1 MNDLKSN
8 LSKGKFY
15 RTLHSIDIEVE
26 QGEIFYR
33 EKYNDIM
40 NYFKMILTHN
50 EDSLLYDYSKII
62 SPKGLLLININQN
75 SDIHDF
81 LKLVSKNYFLDVIEL
96 NNEEIFFNY
105 TQFLEDFI
113 LIVQNILNKQNDATN
128 SPPNNKNSLHKELNA
143 SINKIIIIYESQLDF
158 KTHEP
163 INLMEVFINSK
174 LSESSFTDN
183 KCFLI
188 WITNKMSN
196 IYRNSQKIFDI
207 FDLFINIPPLDRGE
221 RESVLRHFSELYPKI
236 VFDVDSIANYTK
248 LWEVKDF
255 KHLLKLGILKHFL
268 KSELNQKSNEITDI
282 LIELIEAREFIPS
295 IEFETLSGQGNI
307 PEIQSVQIPNTNR
320 FETMDIRAYEN
331 TMAYKKEIQEESIS
345 EFMLNQLYENAASKH
360 YKELQIIIEK
370 INKHEFL
377 EDNDRSVIAKY
388 PFILNENPNKALI
401 ALEKAKKKIN
411 RIKQIYK
418 GS

>member
-1 MNDLKSN
+1 
-8 LSKGKFY
+8 
-15 RTLHSIDIEVE
+15 
-26 QGEIFYR
+26 
-33 EKYNDIM
+33 
-40 NYFKMILTHN
+40 
-50 EDSLLYDYSKII
+50 
-62 SPKGLLLININQN
+62 
-75 SDIHDF
+75 
-81 LKLVSKNYFLDVIEL
+81 
-96 NNEEIFFNY
+96 
-105 TQFLEDFI
+105 
-113 LIVQNILNKQNDATN
+113 
-128 SPPNNKNSLHKELNA
+128 
-143 SINKIIIIYESQLDF
+143 
-158 KTHEP
+158 
-163 INLMEVFINSK
+163 
-174 LSESSFTDN
+174 
-183 KCFLI
+183 
-188 WITNKMSN
+188 
-196 IYRNSQKIFDI
+196 
-207 FDLFINIPPLDRGE
+207 IPPLDRGE

>member
-1 MNDLKSN
+1 MDDSKLN
-8 LSKGKFY
+8 LSGGKFY
-15 RTLHSIDIEVE
+15 RKLRSIDIEIE
-26 QGEIFYR
+26 QNDIFYR

-81 LKLVSKNYFLDVIEL
+81 LKLISKNYFLDVIEL
-96 NNEEIFFNY
+96 NNEGIFFNY
-105 TQFLEDFI
+105 TQFLENFI
-113 LIVQNILNKQNDATN
+113 LIVQNILNQQNKATD
-128 SPPNNKNSLHKELNA
+128 SPNNKNV
-143 SINKIIIIYESQLDF
+143 SINKIIIIDESQLDF
-158 KTHEP
+158 QSYEP

-174 LSESSFTDN
+174 LSESSFIDSN
-183 KCFLI
+183 CFLI
-188 WITNKMSN
+188 WITNKMKN
-196 IYRNSQKIFDI
+196 IYRNTEKIFEI

-236 VFDVDSIANYTK
+236 VYDVESIANYTK

-295 IEFETLSGQGNI
+295 IESETQNSQGSIFENRA
-307 PEIQSVQIPNTNR
+307 VTNSDGV
-320 FETMDIRAYEN
+320 EKMHIKAYEN

-345 EFMLNQLYENAASKH
+345 EFMLNQLYEHAASKH

-370 INKHEFL
+370 LSKHESL
-377 EDNDRSVIAKY
+377 EDNDRIVLAKY
-388 PFILNENPNKALI
+388 PFVLNENPNKALI
-401 ALEKAKKKIN
+401 ALEKAKKKVN

>member
-40 NYFKMILTHN
+40 NYFKMI
-50 EDSLLYDYSKII
+50 
-62 SPKGLLLININQN
+62 KGLLLININQN

-143 SINKIIIIYESQLDF
+143 SINKIIIIDESQLDF

-207 FDLFINIPPLDRGE
+207 FDLFINIPP
-221 RESVLRHFSELYPKI
+221 
-236 VFDVDSIANYTK
+236 
-248 LWEVKDF
+248 
-255 KHLLKLGILKHFL
+255 
-268 KSELNQKSNEITDI
+268 
-282 LIELIEAREFIPS
+282 
-295 IEFETLSGQGNI
+295 
-307 PEIQSVQIPNTNR
+307 
-320 FETMDIRAYEN
+320 
-331 TMAYKKEIQEESIS
+331 
-345 EFMLNQLYENAASKH
+345 
-360 YKELQIIIEK
+360 
-370 INKHEFL
+370 
-377 EDNDRSVIAKY
+377 
-388 PFILNENPNKALI
+388 
-401 ALEKAKKKIN
+401 
-411 RIKQIYK
+411 
-418 GS
+418 